1 MTARWVGAAEG
12 LALGLV
18 NRIDNDPDQAAG
30 ELAATLAALG
40 PGAPQKIK
48 TVASAGALV
57 GRLHAEQQ
65 VNRAAWDQM
74 IAAGAD

>member
-30 ELAATLAALG
+30 ELAATLADLG

-48 TVASAGALV
+48 TVMSADGP
-57 GRLHAEQQ
+57 GRPAAR
-65 VNRAAWDQM
+65 RAAGEPGGVGSDDRR
-74 IAAGAD
+74 GR